1 MTENNLTPADHALLR
16 HLKREE
22 EHYQNAY
29 LRTGMKHPN
38 IYRDLWRARKERK
51 DFVRSLRLEGKKI

>member
-38 IYRDLWRARKERK
+38 IYLGYLQS
-51 DFVRSLRLEGKKI
+51 RSSADIF